1 MKQALQ
7 LPLPLPTSSTLQP
20 LLALH
25 EATTRVPGREFGPFS
40 LTLNAGERV
49 AILGP
54 SGAGK
59 STLLRLLAGESLA
72 HGGQVLWRG
81 EPLGALSA
89 RMLARQRAVLP
100 QQHGVAFGLPVELV
114 VALGR
119 LSFEPDPGQSAIVAE
134 ALLAACASH
143 LTGRR
148 FDTLSG
154 GEQARAQLARVMAQL
169 WQARGGLL
177 LVDEPLAALDPG
189 LQLALL
195 DALADFTRERSLA
208 LVAVL
213 HDINHA
219 LAGFDRLW
227 LVQNGQVIADL
238 PAGRAAL
245 PALEALFGIELRCVE
260 LAPGRIAVLAQ
271 RARSGKTAAQAGTQA
286 RAQPLSA

>member
-1 MKQALQ
+1 MNPT
-7 LPLPLPTSSTLQP
+7 LPLPPLSP
-20 LLALH
+20 LLALDK
-25 EATTRVPGREFGPFS
+25 ATTRVPGREFGPFS

-72 HGGQVLWRG
+72 HGGQVLWHG
-81 EPLGALSA
+81 EPLAA
-89 RMLARQRAVLP
+89 VAPRTLARQRAVLP
-100 QQHGVAFGLPVELV
+100 QQHGVAFGMPVELV

-119 LSFEPDPGQSAIVAE
+119 LSFEPDPAQPGIVAE
-134 ALLAACASH
+134 ALQAACASH
-143 LTGRR
+143 LKGRR

-154 GEQARAQLARVMAQL
+154 GEQARTQLARVMAQL

-195 DALADFTRERSLA
+195 DALADFTHQRSLA

-213 HDINHA
+213 HDINQA
-219 LAGFDRLW
+219 LSGFDRLW
-227 LVQNGQVIADL
+227 LMQDGQVVADL

-271 RARSGKTAAQAGTQA
+271 RGKPNHAQALEQA
-286 RAQPLSA
+286 VAGAAALTLPA

>member
-1 MKQALQ
+1 L
-7 LPLPLPTSSTLQP
+7 
-20 LLALH
+20 
-25 EATTRVPGREFGPFS
+25 E
-40 LTLNAGERV
+40 
-49 AILGP
+49 
-54 SGAGK
+54 
-59 STLLRLLAGESLA
+59 
-72 HGGQVLWRG
+72 
-81 EPLGALSA
+81 
-89 RMLARQRAVLP
+89 
-100 QQHGVAFGLPVELV
+100 
-114 VALGR
+114 
-119 LSFEPDPGQSAIVAE
+119 
-134 ALLAACASH
+134 AACAGH
-143 LTGRR
+143 LAGRR

-195 DALADFTRERSLA
+195 DALADFTRHRSLA

-213 HDINHA
+213 HDINQA

-238 PAGRAAL
+238 PAGRVAL

-271 RARSGKTAAQAGTQA
+271 RAKPAQAQAGAQEGAGA
-286 RAQPLSA
+286 RAWTLTA